1 MIKKIEATEN
11 LKDYILEWRDMLG
24 HELKVGDWVE
34 FQSGGIGLWGEIEEI
49 TDEEKQKYVIKTM
62 GWFGDKSCYLYG
74 KYYCDS
80 CYNIVSEA
88 EKLGHAP
95 YNNSLNE
102 KVVVL
107 EDNLKKLEEK
117 LNKLKG

>member
-1 MIKKIEATEN
+1 MLKD

-62 GWFGDKSCYLYG
+62 GWFGDKSLRSKVKPSYRINVTS
-74 KYYCDS
+74 K
-80 CYNIVSEA
+80 
-88 EKLGHAP
+88 
-95 YNNSLNE
+95 SLFLVN
-102 KVVVL
+102 KV
-107 EDNLKKLEEK
+107 KK
-117 LNKLKG
+117 

>member
-1 MIKKIEATEN
+1 MEKEIKK
-11 LKDYILEWRDMLG
+11 LEG
-24 HELKVGDWVE
+24 
-34 FQSGGIGLWGEIEEI
+34 IEE
-49 TDEEKQKYVIKTM
+49 EKVAAGAGKKCNCYRCNKSLG